1 MPAVRFG
8 STDYERLR
16 ELQRLFVLEIV
27 QYKQHGQ
34 RTAKEEKRAV
44 E

>member
-27 QYKQHGQ
+27 RYKQHGQ
-34 RTAKEEKRAV
+34 RTAEEEKER
-44 E
+44 